1 MYTENF
7 ISAKELDYA
16 LKVGVTLNIGALET
30 LETHRDKLRG
40 KSIYVR
46 INPKLG
52 AGTSYHVITGG
63 PKSKF
68 GVYEDNI
75 DEFIKVAKDNNIR
88 IKGIHQH
95 IGSNLK
101 KKDEEVFLETL
112 GYVASLLPKFE
123 EVDVINIGGGLGVVY
138 Q

>member
-7 ISAKELDYA
+7 ISAKELQYA
-16 LKVGVTLNIGALET
+16 LNAGVTLNIGALET
-30 LETHRDKLRG
+30 LQAYKDKLKG
-40 KSIYVR
+40 QNIYVR

-75 DEFIKVAKDNNIR
+75 DEFIRIAKDNDIH

-101 KKDEEVFLETL
+101 KKD
-112 GYVASLLPKFE
+112 
-123 EVDVINIGGGLGVVY
+123 